1 MEFIYE
7 CDDVFPVD
15 FCNRVIDKF
24 EKRNDEWKILKR
36 QGVHDWVRFEPAT
49 DKGWREGPGPAP
61 GRGDRSDPAYKRD

>member
-24 EKRNDEWKILKR
+24 EKSNLKMT
-36 QGVHDWVRFEPAT
+36 GCTGGDFVHPIKQSTDVRISVSYTHLTLPTKA
-49 DKGWREGPGPAP
+49 
-61 GRGDRSDPAYKRD
+61 

>member
-24 EKRNDEWKILKR
+24 EKSDLKR
-36 QGVHDWVRFEPAT
+36 NGTTGF
-49 DKGWREGPGPAP
+49 
-61 GRGDRSDPAYKRD
+61 RDSKVK

>member
-24 EKRNDEWKILKR
+24 ENSDHTKSVRNDWFKDLRIPKKE
-36 QGVHDWVRFEPAT
+36 FT
-49 DKGWREGPGPAP
+49 DIPNT
-61 GRGDRSDPAYKRD
+61 